1 MLKASQAI
9 VIDENFGPKSI
20 EAKADMPAL
29 NSTNMLSSTR
39 QFIRLDS
46 CYGYSNTL
54 TSESQTASNLCF
66 IVRVAP
72 NVEVAWET
80 IFVDRRLFVEI
91 PGSILPEGSKE
102 SLVTLLE
109 YAEEVLECSHVILVF
124 KKARNDRANLIRT
137 FMFLGFQV
145 VVPGDPIVPKASD
158 VMFLAYAIDNYDSDD

>member
-1 MLKASQAI
+1 VRGLGSVPDVPHAANVSFVTEGSGVGVSKEPPVNVK
-9 VIDENFGPKSI
+9 VIN
-20 EAKADMPAL
+20 
-29 NSTNMLSSTR
+29 T
-39 QFIRLDS
+39 DS
-46 CYGYSNTL
+46 CYGYSNAL

-66 IVRVAP
+66 IVNVAH

-80 IFVDRRLFVEI
+80 IHADRKLFVEI

-124 KKARNDRANLIRT
+124 KKGRTDRANLIRT

-145 VVPGDPIVPKASD
+145 VVPGDPIVPSAGD
-158 VMFLAYAIDNYDSDD
+158 VMFLAYTIDNYDSDD